1 MEIISIDM
9 VRMEF
14 SRQQWTC
21 SAVDPFNKVKRR
33 GNQELPVLKLQNL
46 WLFETKLINGV
57 SRGKFPSPSCASAVT
72 VKRLCDFVQKTL
84 KLYYVVRYMHCK
96 FPYITLRN
104 LQKPASPHH
113 EKFPILL
120 RNASRYMLICA
131 CLLSFLLNSCLNCNR
146 APYLMPLY
154 W

>member
-1 MEIISIDM
+1 M
-9 VRMEF
+9 
-14 SRQQWTC
+14 
-21 SAVDPFNKVKRR
+21 
-33 GNQELPVLKLQNL
+33 LKLQNL

-104 LQKPASPHH
+104 LQKPASPHQ

-131 CLLSFLLNSCLNCNR
+131 CLLSFLLNSSMNCNR